1 MPNAFTPTCQ
11 RPRLGR
17 RAKINASDRRRRANA
32 KQRTLP
38 FTADA
43 LALAAAFGKSVSFP
57 DLDYALFYRTAAEE
71 ALRREEHDPTETV
84 SLAMR
89 HFLASLLRL
98 DREPPRSAEWCAKC
112 ARNAVREVILARV
125 RVARWRREVA
135 RSILIGRI
143 RHGDAEDDAGD
154 DLCPAVATPGTDQ
167 VMMDWDALR
176 TLPPIDRRLL
186 IAYLRHVTALTPGR
200 VRDVAGKGLDHN
212 ARESLSSFA
221 QDFLGLKKAQA
232 WIHAKRV
239 IEAIRDGLYLADW
252 RLPS

>member
-17 RAKINASDRRRRANA
+17 RAKTNARDRRRRANA
-32 KQRTLP
+32 KQRALP
-38 FTADA
+38 FAADA
-43 LALAAAFGKSVSFP
+43 LALAAAFGEPVTFP
-57 DLDYALFYRTAAEE
+57 DLDYALFYRAATEE
-71 ALRREEHDPTETV
+71 AHRREEHDPTETV

-89 HFLASLLRL
+89 RFLAVLIRL
-98 DREPPRSAEWCAKC
+98 DGEPPRAPEWCAKC

-135 RSILIGRI
+135 RSVLIGHI
-143 RHGDAEDDAGD
+143 RHEDTEEDAGD
-154 DLCPAVATPGTDQ
+154 DLAPAVATPGTDQ
-167 VMMDWDALR
+167 IMMDWDALR
-176 TLPPIDRRLL
+176 ALPVIDRRLL
-186 IAYLRHVTALTPGR
+186 IAYLRHVAACTPAR
-200 VRDVAGKGLDHN
+200 VREVAGKGLDHN
-212 ARESLSSFA
+212 AQESLSSFA